1 MNFVYNVAKFTLKST
16 PVADATLPPET
27 EFTPL
32 ITEKQM
38 KLLNLGREMTRVK
51 LSKNTSFADSIENNN
66 SLKYLSTNL
75 SSVMNNKVSNVIK
88 EQHLSNIENVLG
100 VGKLTNTDFGTAIS
114 SMINAN
120 DVLSNCVS
128 QMTSSIAPMLLSNFI
143 MPVIGNIASCMINM
157 FLSEIFSNESE
168 QTNMLS
174 VVLNEIREGFRIIGE
189 QLQTIRREMHEGFDK
204 LKCQIDTS
212 TKLLN
217 YGIYNITKDI
227 DKIETQ
233 ISRTELV
240 MIKRFDIIDRNI
252 VLLENLIG
260 SSMADISWFN
270 IKELLTNY
278 SNYNSRFGKMMEYKD
293 LIKTTSIIEN
303 TIINPP
309 MLKWLN
315 GKYLLDKQHTSDI
328 DLLYFRNN
336 TFGNIIGWFTNKDI
350 IDHQLIK
357 TLFDIYFMVLS
368 DIRTHNKQY
377 DVQKVILNNI
387 KQSINNYKI
396 IEIPSVIITNKKQE
410 IIDMFN
416 QIDNTISTNNNT
428 NNDGLTNLNLN
439 IDNII
444 KPYNPNFTT
453 LYGGFDG
460 FSDCNDW
467 DCRICNGDYPY
478 TNRIQRWIMS
488 ELKYKLNIFMDEYK
502 DNTNIIL
509 YPVNNALT
517 KTGVY
522 DIPIVFKNHQL
533 NRMMNN
539 SSFNMFKIAEK
550 NNLGKLH
557 YEYQVEFIQNDIMT
571 FEELDVAPGSYCA
584 CYQSGGEF
592 YEGDGFTDHVIG
604 KKLYYNFKVLVYWIP
619 YNSNQ
624 NIMIAEMI
632 NNNHESIP
640 LSRDGNIIID
650 NFSEKYAKLLEQ
662 HSKGLQIGHPVS
674 MSFVHSNIGRFSL
687 HPYWSHH
694 YIEKTIKQHNFNNP
708 TFTSNYEIVKNNLIK
723 KLEDNNLI
731 IINKIIE
738 DTQTYWNNIRKNLRW
753 LYILNKEQ
761 LLLPRSTQ
769 IQTQINILD
778 NIKQLFDKSYNAVD
792 VNIMY
797 STFKQNTLSI
807 INNNNVEPV
816 ILSNECLN
824 IICDT
829 IDSLIQ
835 MNNIEEINE
844 DDEEDNENFEPN
856 LLSYKEENDM
866 LKSELRNMNKKLDLL
881 MSMMNK

>member
-1 MNFVYNVAKFTLKST
+1 MNFVYNVSKFTLKST

-38 KLLNLGREMTRVK
+38 KLLNLGREMTQVK

-88 EQHLSNIENVLG
+88 EQHLSNIES
-100 VGKLTNTDFGTAIS
+100 KLTPSVFETSIS

-128 QMTSSIAPMLLSNFI
+128 QMASSIAPMLLSNFI

-168 QTNMLS
+168 QSNMLS

-204 LKCQIDTS
+204 LKCQIDTMV
-212 TKLLN
+212 KLLN
-217 YGIYNITKDI
+217 YGIYNMTKDLE
-227 DKIETQ
+227 KIQ
-233 ISRTELV
+233 IQLSRTELV
-240 MIKRFDIIDRNI
+240 MIKRFDIIDKNI
-252 VLLENLIG
+252 LLLENLIG
-260 SSMADISWFN
+260 SSMLDISWFN
-270 IKELLTNY
+270 IKDVLTNY
-278 SNYNSRFGKMMEYKD
+278 SNYNNRFNKIMDYKD
-293 LIKTTSIIEN
+293 LIKTASVIEN

-396 IEIPSVIITNKKQE
+396 IEIPSVIITNKNQE

-416 QIDNTISTNNNT
+416 QIDNTILT
-428 NNDGLTNLNLN
+428 NNDVLTNEILN

-453 LYGGFDG
+453 LYRGFDG
-460 FSDCNDW
+460 FSDCNYW
-467 DCRICNGDYPY
+467 DYKICDGNYPY

-509 YPVNNALT
+509 YPINNALT

-533 NRMMNN
+533 NKIMNN
-539 SSFNMFKIAEK
+539 SSFNIFKIAEK
-550 NNLGKLH
+550 KNLGKLH
-557 YEYQVEFIQNDIMT
+557 YEYHVEFIQNDIMT
-571 FEELDVAPGSYCA
+571 FEELDVAPGSYGA
-584 CYQSGGEF
+584 CYQSSSELYGG
-592 YEGDGFTDHVIG
+592 DLFTDCVIG

-624 NIMIAEMI
+624 NIMIVEML

-723 KLEDNNLI
+723 KIESNNLI

-761 LLLPRSTQ
+761 SLLPLSMQ

-778 NIKQLFDKSYNAVD
+778 NMVQLFDKSYNAFD
-792 VNIMY
+792 INIMY

-807 INNNNVEPV
+807 INNTVEPV
-816 ILSNECLN
+816 ILPNECLN

-844 DDEEDNENFEPN
+844 DSEEDNENFESK
-856 LLSYKEENDM
+856 LLSYKQENDM
-866 LKSELRNMNKKLDLL
+866 LKSELRNMNNKLDLL

>member
-1 MNFVYNVAKFTLKST
+1 MSFVYNVAKFTMKGCK

-38 KLLNLGREMTRVK
+38 KLLNLGREMTRGK

-88 EQHLSNIENVLG
+88 EQHLSNIENVSG
-100 VGKLTNTDFGTAIS
+100 VGKLTTPDFGTTIS
-114 SMINAN
+114 SMINVN
-120 DVLSNCVS
+120 DVLTNCVS

-168 QTNMLS
+168 QSNMLS

-189 QLQTIRREMHEGFDK
+189 QLQTIRREMHEGFDN
-204 LKCQIDTS
+204 LKCQIDTIG
-212 TKLLN
+212 KLLN

-227 DKIETQ
+227 DKIQTQ

-240 MIKRFDIIDRNI
+240 MIKRFDIIDKNI

-260 SSMADISWFN
+260 SSMTDISWFN

-278 SNYNSRFGKMMEYKD
+278 SNYNSRFNKIMDYTD
-293 LIKTTSIIEN
+293 LIKTASVIEN

-416 QIDNTISTNNNT
+416 QIDNNVLTNNI
-428 NNDGLTNLNLN
+428 LTNVLTNESLN

-453 LYGGFDG
+453 LYGGYDG

-467 DCRICNGDYPY
+467 DCRVCNGDYPY

-509 YPVNNALT
+509 YPINNALT

-533 NRMMNN
+533 NTIMNN

-571 FEELDVAPGSYCA
+571 FEELDVEPGSYCA

-592 YEGDGFTDHVIG
+592 YDGGFTDHVIG

-662 HSKGLQIGHPVS
+662 HSKGLPIGHPVS
-674 MSFVHSNIGRFSL
+674 MSFVHSNIGRILL

-694 YIEKTIKQHNFNNP
+694 YIEKTIKQHNFGNP

-723 KLEDNNLI
+723 KIEANNLI
-731 IINKIIE
+731 MINKIIE
-738 DTQTYWNNIRKNLRW
+738 DTQPYWNNIRKNLRW

-761 LLLPRSTQ
+761 SLLPQSTQ

-778 NIKQLFDKSYNAVD
+778 DIKQLFDKSYNAVD
-792 VNIMY
+792 INIMY

-807 INNNNVEPV
+807 INNNVEPV
-816 ILSNECLN
+816 ILSNECLDV
-824 IICDT
+824 IYDT

-835 MNNIEEINE
+835 MNNIEDIKE
-844 DDEEDNENFEPN
+844 DSEDDNENFETN
-856 LLSYKEENDM
+856 LLSYKQENEM
-866 LKSELRNMNKKLDLL
+866 LKLEIRNINNKLDLL
-881 MSMMNK
+881 MSMMHK